1 MKKLIS
7 MAIGM
12 MLMATMIL
20 GGSFS
25 VHAASVSVNQ
35 PGSLVASGGGRDN
48 VRQLG
53 ASASLFSG
61 ATYADD
67 YLIVSSDFYV
77 EDKGTES
84 GDDAVLFFEGKSNAG
99 WFFNK
104 EQFAIMPSGD
114 ISCKAENKYVSQGTY
129 STGKWYHFELK
140 FDYSDNTFYNTVT
153 DLSDNSVVASFAKL
167 HNVGLSDTTQI
178 TQITIIKNTGTIYLD
193 NFSVTT
199 QPKLKVTAPAANAT
213 VDYTDGKLIG
223 TATAK
228 APAGFSSLSF
238 ALNGTAFATVTSASS
253 DDIYT
258 ADLSN
263 ATNVKKGTLNELT
276 VTAEYADGT
285 AETVSS
291 SFYAVSKTVSE
302 NVIVSADFNGRSS
315 WEYSNGAKGY
325 YMKGA
330 YTPSGVVTGSYFYD
344 RQDGK
349 GMTVV
354 PGSDGT
360 GYAIQMPSSTSLTAE
375 PALNMVF
382 DSSKLPEYFVMEMDT
397 KISANAKV
405 QLNYIAPAASSWAP
419 GAHLFAANGYVMNG
433 SIPYEVNV
441 WKKVKLEFDYNASTI
456 KIYYDNKLA
465 STIPAT
471 TKMPRCELALDK
483 ADFNFSID
491 NIKIYEPKE
500 NIAPYVTAIGYSN
513 TVGGEVF
520 DATAAS
526 PLISTTAKSV
536 TLTTS
541 EELTISADDITITK
555 PGNRGE
561 ETVSGTAVI
570 SGNTITIPLNGDLS
584 AETTYTVTVGDV
596 AQTTFVPYAPKNEI
610 SVSGNTATYQLY
622 SDSEMTVA
630 LIIAGYNGNKLAKV
644 VVSPAVSV
652 EAGKQFETSL
662 SLPDGTYTAVKAMCW
677 NSLSSLNPVL
687 VAAN

>member
-1 MKKLIS
+1 

-25 VHAASVSVNQ
+25 VHAAPVSVTQ
-35 PGSLVASGGGRDN
+35 PGTEVASGGGRSN

-53 ASASLFSG
+53 ASTTLFSN
-61 ATYADD
+61 ANLADD

-84 GDDAVLFFEGKSNAG
+84 GNNAVLFFEGRSNAG
-99 WFFNK
+99 WFLNK

-114 ISCKAENKYVSQGTY
+114 ISCIAEGVYPSQGKY
-129 STGKWYHFELK
+129 SMGKWYHFELK
-140 FDYSDNTFYNTVT
+140 FDYSDDTFYNTVT
-153 DLSDNSVVASFAKL
+153 DLSDNSVVARFGKL
-167 HNVGLSDTTQI
+167 HNVNSDTTQI
-178 TQITIIKNTGTIYLD
+178 AQIAIKSQTGTIYLD

-213 VDYTDGKLIG
+213 VGYTDGKLNG
-223 TATAK
+223 TASAK
-228 APAGFSSLSF
+228 APSDFTKLSF
-238 ALNGTAFATVTSASS
+238 ALNGTEFAAVTSASS

-276 VTAEYADGT
+276 VTAEYADRA

-291 SFYAVSKTVSE
+291 SFYAVAKTVSE
-302 NVIVSADFNGRSS
+302 DVIVSADFNAKSS
-315 WEYSNGAKGY
+315 YEHTTIGY
-325 YMKGA
+325 YMNPA
-330 YTPSGVVTGSYFYD
+330 YSPSGIISGYYNDKTSDGSGMKVVT
-344 RQDGK
+344 
-349 GMTVV
+349 
-354 PGSDGT
+354 GSDGT
-360 GYAIQMPSSTSLTAE
+360 GYAIQMSSDSTRDSNI
-375 PALNMVF
+375 NMVI
-382 DSSKLPEYFVMEMDT
+382 DSTKLPDYFVMEMDT
-397 KISANAKV
+397 KISKKAKV
-405 QLNYIAPAASSWAP
+405 QLYCITATTGNTWAP
-419 GAHLFAANGYVMNG
+419 SAPLFADNGNVMNG
-433 SIPYEVNV
+433 TIPYAVGE
-441 WKKVKLEFDYNASTI
+441 WKKVKFEFDYTASNI

-465 STIPAT
+465 STIPT
-471 TKMPRCELALDK
+471 GDKLNRFYLELAK

-491 NIKIYEPKE
+491 NIKIYVPQEST
-500 NIAPYVTAIGYSN
+500 APYVTAIGYSN
-513 TVGGEVF
+513 TVGGEVI

-526 PLISTTAKSV
+526 PQIPETAKSV

-541 EELTISADDITITK
+541 EELTISTDDIKITK
-555 PGNRGE
+555 PGSRG
-561 ETVSGTAVI
+561 TPQRVSGTAVI
-570 SGNTITIPLNGDLS
+570 SGNTVTIPLNEDLS

-596 AQTTFVPYAPKNEI
+596 AQTTFVPYALKNEI

-630 LIIAGYNGNKLAKV
+630 LIIAGYNGNKLEKV

-677 NSLSSLNPVL
+677 DSLSSLKPVL
-687 VAAN
+687 AAN

>member
-1 MKKLIS
+1 
-7 MAIGM
+7 MAMCM

-25 VHAASVSVNQ
+25 VHAASVSVKQ
-35 PGSLVASGGGRDN
+35 PGSVVASGGGRSN

-53 ASASLFSG
+53 ASTTLFSN
-61 ATYADD
+61 ANLADD

-84 GDDAVLFFEGKSNAG
+84 GNNAVLFFEGRSNAG
-99 WFFNK
+99 WFLNK

-114 ISCKAENKYVSQGTY
+114 ISCIAEGVYPSQGKY
-129 STGKWYHFELK
+129 SMGKWYHFELK
-140 FDYSDNTFYNTVT
+140 FDYSDDTFYNTVT
-153 DLSDNSVVASFAKL
+153 DLSDNSVVARFGKL
-167 HNVGLSDTTQI
+167 HNVNSDTTQI
-178 TQITIIKNTGTIYLD
+178 AQIAIKSQTGTIYLD

-213 VDYTDGKLIG
+213 VGYTDGVLNG
-223 TATAK
+223 TASAK
-228 APAGFSSLSF
+228 APSDFTKLSF
-238 ALNGTAFATVTSASS
+238 ALNGTEFAAVTSASS

-276 VTAEYADGT
+276 VTAEYADRA

-291 SFYAVSKTVSE
+291 SFYAVAKTVSE
-302 NVIVSADFNGRSS
+302 DVIVSADFNGRSS
-315 WEYSNGAKGY
+315 WDYSTDVTGY
-325 YMKGA
+325 YMTGA
-330 YTPSGVVTGSYFYD
+330 YTPSGVVTSSYFYD

-354 PGSDGT
+354 TRSDGT
-360 GYAIQMPSSTSLTAE
+360 DYAIQMPSSKSLTSE
-375 PALNMVF
+375 PAINMNF
-382 DSSKLPEYFVMEMDT
+382 DSTKLPAYFVMEMDT
-397 KISANAKV
+397 KISEKAKV
-405 QLNYIAPAASSWAP
+405 QLNYIAPSTHGWDPA
-419 GAHLFAANGYVMNG
+419 AHLFAANGMVMNG
-433 SIPYEVNV
+433 TIPYTVGE
-441 WKKVKLEFDYNASTI
+441 WKKVKLEFDYTASTI

-465 STIPAT
+465 STIAAT
-471 TKMPRCELALDK
+471 TKMARCELALDR

-491 NIKIYEPKE
+491 NIKIYVPQEST
-500 NIAPYVTAIGYSN
+500 APYVTAIGYSN
-513 TVGGEVF
+513 TAGGEVF

-526 PLISTTAKSV
+526 PLIPTTAKSV

-541 EELTISADDITITK
+541 EALTISADDIKITK
-555 PGNRGE
+555 PGNRG
-561 ETVSGTAVI
+561 TPQRVSGTAVI
-570 SGNTITIPLNGDLS
+570 SGNTVTIPLNEDLS

-596 AQTTFVPYAPKNEI
+596 AQTTFVPYVPKNEI
-610 SVSGNTATYQLY
+610 SVSGSTATYQLY
-622 SDSEMTVA
+622 SDSKMTVE
-630 LIIAGYNGNKLAKV
+630 LIIAGYNGNKLEKV

-677 NSLSSLNPVL
+677 DSLSSLKPVL
-687 VAAN
+687 AAN